1 MPQLLAMSLQE
12 KLYLNLIAQDRW
24 LALLKG
30 LGVTVVITIFAI
42 IIGTILG
49 TALAFGKMSKI
60 KPLKAVCSG
69 YITIIRGTPTL
80 VQLLLI
86 YFGVFGGFQISSND
100 VLNSIIIASIAF
112 GLNSAAYV
120 AEIVRAGVQGVDP
133 GQTEAGRSL
142 GLNHRQ
148 TMTHIVLPQAVKNI
162 LPTYTSEFIVLIKET
177 AIVGYIGLSDL
188 TKVGD
193 TIRSRT
199 FSAWIPLLTVAIV
212 YLCLTS
218 LLAKLFSLLE
228 RRLRES
234 DKR

>member
-1 MPQLLAMSLQE
+1 MPQLLAMSFAD
-12 KLYLNLIAQDRW
+12 KLYTNLIAQDRW

-30 LGVTVVITIFAI
+30 LGVTLTITVFAI
-42 IIGTILG
+42 IIGTVLG
-49 TALAFGKMSKI
+49 TLFAFGKMSKI
-60 KPLKAVCSG
+60 KPISVISSA
-69 YITIIRGTPTL
+69 YINIIRGTPTL

-86 YFGVFGGFQISSND
+86 YFGVFASFQFVSD
-100 VLNSIIIASIAF
+100 QTVNSIIIASIAF

-133 GQTEAGRSL
+133 GQMEAGRSL

-148 TMTHIVLPQAVKNI
+148 TMMHIVLPQAVKNI

-177 AIVGYIGLSDL
+177 AIVGYIGLADL

-193 TIRSRT
+193 NIRSRT
-199 FSAWIPLLTVAIV
+199 FSAWIPLLTVAIM
-212 YLCLTS
+212 YLIVTTG
-218 LLAKLFSLLE
+218 LAKLFSILE

-234 DKR
+234 DQR

>member
-133 GQTEAGRSL
+133 GQMEAGRSL
-142 GLNHRQ
+142 GLNNRQ
-148 TMTHIVLPQAVKNI
+148 TMTHIILPQAVKNI

>member
-1 MPQLLAMSLQE
+1 MTQLLAMSLQE
-12 KLYLNLIAQDRW
+12 KLYVNLIAQDRW

-30 LGVTVVITIFAI
+30 LGVTVVITVFAI
-42 IIGTILG
+42 IIGTVLG
-49 TALAFGKMSKI
+49 SALAFGKMSKI
-60 KPLKAVCSG
+60 KPLKAVCSA

-86 YFGVFGGFQISSND
+86 YFGVFASIQISSND

-133 GQTEAGRSL
+133 GQMEAGRSL
-142 GLNHRQ
+142 GLNNRQ
-148 TMTHIVLPQAVKNI
+148 TMTHIILPQAVKNI

-177 AIVGYIGLSDL
+177 AIVGYIGLADL
-188 TKVGD
+188 TKAGD

-199 FSAWIPLLTVAIV
+199 FSAWIPLLTVAII

-218 LLAKLFSLLE
+218 SLAKLFSILE

>member
-1 MPQLLAMSLQE
+1 MPQLLALTFKEQ
-12 KLYLNLIAQDRW
+12 LYINLIAQDRW

-30 LGVTVVITIFAI
+30 LGVTVIITIFAI

-60 KPLKAVCSG
+60 KPLKAVCST

-86 YFGVFGGFQISSND
+86 YFGVFGGFQISSNPD
-100 VLNSIIIASIAF
+100 INSIVIASIAF

-133 GQTEAGRSL
+133 GQMEAGRSL
-142 GLNHRQ
+142 GLNNRQ
-148 TMTHIVLPQAVKNI
+148 TMTHIILPQAVKNI

-177 AIVGYIGLSDL
+177 AIVGYIGLADL

-199 FSAWIPLLTVAIV
+199 FSAWIPLLTVAII

-218 LLAKLFSLLE
+218 ALAKLFSLLE